1 MCGGGGGRGEKGN
14 VNSQVTRE
22 LAAQQEN
29 GVGANKE
36 TEGKEG

>member
-1 MCGGGGGRGEKGN
+1 MCGGAGGGGKKGN
-14 VNSQVTRE
+14 ANFQVTRE

>member
-1 MCGGGGGRGEKGN
+1 MCGGGRDRREKRN
-14 VNSQVTRE
+14 MNFQVTRG

-36 TEGKEG
+36 TESKEG